1 MPLAFEILAVNKE
14 QERLGLNYADL
25 ARRLGIKVGVRLV
38 DDVQYRRRQQTFDFD
53 VIQFRW
59 LASLSPG
66 NEQNFRW
73 SSRAADSQ
81 GSFNFAGVKS
91 PAVDAMIG
99 ALLAATSREDFV
111 AATRALDRILISGH
125 YVIPLFNAPNDWLAR
140 WKGIE
145 RPARA
150 ALTGAPLEA
159 FWQVPQ

>member
-1 MPLAFEILAVNKE
+1 
-14 QERLGLNYADL
+14 
-25 ARRLGIKVGVRLV
+25 
-38 DDVQYRRRQQTFDFD
+38 
-53 VIQFRW
+53 
-59 LASLSPG
+59 LSPG

-73 SSRAADSQ
+73 SSRAAGSQ
-81 GSFNFAGVKS
+81 GSFNYAGVKS

-111 AATRALDRILISGH
+111 AAARALDRVLISGH

-150 ALTGAPLEA
+150 ALTGAPLET